1 MMSKLD
7 VKDVSRYPN
16 ILQPQVTAGKSYVQ
30 VWGHRVTSILG
41 DCVMSDPS
49 EAQNPCSVPPRL
61 QVSNPLRAIQGR
73 NSFQTLILSS
83 RSSVLDAFGHAA
95 CILCIRNSEPPSPM
109 YHTSISIASECITQS
124 STSVIFPRSTA
135 AYIHSL

>member
-30 VWGHRVTSILG
+30 VWGHRVASILG

-49 EAQNPCSVPPRL
+49 EAQSPCSVPPRL

-83 RSSVLDAFGHAA
+83 TSSVLDAFGHPACYPVYPKLRAA
-95 CILCIRNSEPPSPM
+95 FSHVSYIYLHCFRMYQPILDICNLS
-109 YHTSISIASECITQS
+109 SID
-124 STSVIFPRSTA
+124 RSL
-135 AYIHSL
+135 YS